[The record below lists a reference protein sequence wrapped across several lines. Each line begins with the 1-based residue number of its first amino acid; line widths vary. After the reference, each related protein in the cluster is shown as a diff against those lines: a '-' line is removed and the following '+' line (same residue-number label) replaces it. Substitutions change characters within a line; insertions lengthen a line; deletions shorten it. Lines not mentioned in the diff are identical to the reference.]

1 MFAADRNILTLAAKS
16 SRSSDHSVNRTKDD
30 GDGSTDDGIAAS
42 SDPLRPSDLGAA
54 EGPPRKQESV
64 RAAIKRFFAN
74 IMTYCSFEVRDQTA

>member
-1 MFAADRNILTLAAKS
+1 MTMAAKS

-30 GDGSTDDGIAAS
+30 GDGSTDDGIAVS

-54 EGPPRKQESV
+54 EAPPRKQESV

-74 IMTYCSFEVRDQTA
+74 IMTYCNFEVRGQTT